1 MEREAKENVYAVS
14 DPHIQYEL
22 TINKHGEPPKYLSLS
37 KPLTHQRTH
46 AFDPQTFKF
55 NEINNNF
62 YNETGITKIRSDHNR
77 KSDRSKRRNNEHSYC
92 KNNHDIKYSIDP
104 NFGMVRDANNTTD
117 AQDINRCSFYNK
129 NRMSG
134 RSSER
139 KQNVTKIDKY
149 DIFAKIDSKR
159 ASGKSVKVKDIDVHT
174 VRGNETE
181 RSFDDMKVDN
191 KLQSKLD
198 DTMPRPGKVRE
209 IASKFN
215 NRSKDGKLSLP
226 TKVNRPKPIQS
237 YDQAYINHIFPDAV
251 EI

>member
-1 MEREAKENVYAVS
+1 MEREAKENVYAVL

-22 TINKHGEPPKYLSLS
+22 TINNHGEPPKYLSLS

-62 YNETGITKIRSDHNR
+62 YNESGITKLRSDHNR
-77 KSDRSKRRNNEHSYC
+77 KSDRNKRRNNEHGHC
-92 KNNHDIKYSIDP
+92 KSNNDIKYSIDP
-104 NFGMVRDANNTTD
+104 NFGMVRDTNNMTD
-117 AQDINRCSFYNK
+117 AQNRNRCSFYNK

-134 RSSER
+134 RSSGR
-139 KQNVTKIDKY
+139 KQDVTKTSKK
-149 DIFAKIDSKR
+149 DILAKTNSNR
-159 ASGKSVKVKDIDVHT
+159 GSSKSVKVKDFDVHT

-181 RSFDDMKVDN
+181 RSFEDMKVNN
-191 KLQSKLD
+191 KLQSKND
-198 DTMPRPGKVRE
+198 DTMPRPGKVKE

-215 NRSKDGKLSLP
+215 NNSVNGKLSH
-226 TKVNRPKPIQS
+226 TKVRPKPIQS